1 MVICVVIGCSKRS
14 DRDKDVSFY
23 RIPAVRRY
31 NGKRELELSI
41 RRRDGYLAAIFRENV
56 DINALEKYRICSRHF
71 FGKPAELWDENNV
84 DWLPTLNLGHS
95 KRKQL
100 SEGTVER
107 CERAKRRRDEQRH
120 AEEMNILFQQQTETV
135 LSNELEEVIK
145 EEIGDVSTELFE
157 ELFMLE
163 TATESVME
171 QMLLETVMSIEKEI
185 TQEA

>member
-1 MVICVVIGCSKRS
+1 MLKT
-14 DRDKDVSFY
+14 
-23 RIPAVRRY
+23 
-31 NGKRELELSI
+31 
-41 RRRDGYLAAIFRENV
+41 
-56 DINALEKYRICSRHF
+56 F

-135 LSNELEEVIK
+135 LSNELEVIK

-157 ELFMLE
+157 ELFM
-163 TATESVME
+163 
-171 QMLLETVMSIEKEI
+171 
-185 TQEA
+185 

>member
-1 MVICVVIGCSKRS
+1 MLKT
-14 DRDKDVSFY
+14 
-23 RIPAVRRY
+23 
-31 NGKRELELSI
+31 
-41 RRRDGYLAAIFRENV
+41 
-56 DINALEKYRICSRHF
+56 F

-100 SEGTVER
+100 SEGIVER
-107 CERAKRRRDEQRH
+107 CEGAKQRRDEQRH
-120 AEEMNILFQQQTETV
+120 TEEMNILFQQQTESV

-171 QMLLETVMSIEKEI
+171 QMLLETIMSIGNYAGSMGNDCC
-185 TQEA
+185 QLRRG